1 MYSFPYFEPYFEQW
15 NHCSI
20 SSSNHC
26 FLTCLQFS
34 QQTGKWSGILISFK
48 NFPQFVAIHTVKS
61 FSVVNEVE
69 VDVCLK
75 SPCFLHDPMNVGSLI
90 SDSSAFK
97 KPSLHICKIVW
108 MFFGIVLI
116 WVQNE
121 KLIFFS
127 PGITAEF
134 SKFAGILRAALQKD
148 HLLGFEIAQLEFHHL
163 H

>member
-134 SKFAGILRAALQKD
+134 SKFAGILRAALQ
-148 HLLGFEIAQLEFHHL
+148 
-163 H
+163 

>member
-61 FSVVNEVE
+61 FSVVNEAE
-69 VDVCLK
+69 VDVFLEFF
-75 SPCFLHDPMNVGSLI
+75 CFFYNPTDVGNLTSG
-90 SDSSAFK
+90 SSAFSK
-97 KPSLHICKIVW
+97 SSLTIWNFSVHILLKPNLENFEHYFASMWNEHNCTILWV
-108 MFFGIVLI
+108 FFGTVL
-116 WVQNE
+116 E
-121 KLIFFS
+121 S
-127 PGITAEF
+127 PF
-134 SKFAGILRAALQKD
+134 
-148 HLLGFEIAQLEFHHL
+148 
-163 H
+163 